1 MARKVIKFSLDEKS
15 IDRAIKELQA
25 YKKEFERKCNLL
37 VKTLTENGVEIAK
50 MKVKELG
57 AIDTGELHNSI
68 EGFFPSS
75 NVGIIRAG
83 ATYAVYVEFGTG
95 VVGKGSPHPD
105 PQGYQ
110 YDKNNHGDIGWLY
123 YDERKGI
130 YRWTKGFRSRPFMY
144 NTAKELERKC
154 IEIAKEVFG
163 K

>member
-1 MARKVIKFSLDEKS
+1 MSKKVIKFSLDEKS
-15 IDRAIKELQA
+15 IDRAIQELNE
-25 YKKEFERKCNLL
+25 YKKLFQFKCNLL
-37 VKTLTENGVEIAK
+37 VKTLTEYGVEIAK
-50 MKVKELG
+50 MEVKKLD
-57 AIDTGELHNSI
+57 AVYTGELHNSI

-110 YDKNNHGDIGWLY
+110 YDVNNHGDKGWVY
-123 YDERKGI
+123 FDEDSGKF
-130 YRWTKGFRSRPFMY
+130 RWTKGFKSRPFMY

>member
-1 MARKVIKFSLDEKS
+1 MAKKVIKFSLDEKS
-15 IDRAIKELQA
+15 IDRAIQELNE
-25 YKKEFERKCNLL
+25 YKKLFKLKCDLL
-37 VKTLTENGVEIAK
+37 VKTLTEYGVEIAK
-50 MKVKELG
+50 MEVKKLD
-57 AIDTGELHNSI
+57 AIYTGELQNSI

-110 YDKNNHGDIGWLY
+110 YDVNNHGYKGWVY
-123 YDERKGI
+123 YDEDSGTFK
-130 YRWTKGFRSRPFMY
+130 WTQGYKSRPFMY
-144 NTAKELERKC
+144 NTAKQLEREC
-154 IEIAKEVFG
+154 IKIAKEVFG